1 MLRSLLPSSIAPG
14 LRSGGFARK
23 LETYQTG
30 RHVSKVLFFTTWHCG
45 SYQVTACFFVLPS
58 KVGIHPKNSMR
69 LTPAQIDAIK
79 STAQDVL
86 GQGVQVTLFGSRVH
100 DDQKGGDVDLMVEVL
115 QVVQEPALMAA
126 RLASRVSRSMHGRK
140 VDVLLKAPNLL
151 EQPIHRIA
159 TQEGVRL

>member
-1 MLRSLLPSSIAPG
+1 MFGKCCFLQPG
-14 LRSGGFARK
+14 TAVAIK
-23 LETYQTG
+23 LQ
-30 RHVSKVLFFTTWHCG
+30 
-45 SYQVTACFFVLPS
+45 AAFVIPA
-58 KVGIHPKNSMR
+58 KAGIHPKTSMR
-69 LTPAQIDAIK
+69 LTPAQIDTIK

-115 QVVQEPALMAA
+115 QAVQEPALMAA